1 MIRYHG
7 LRNAAVVLIG
17 LALSGLA
24 MTRADPGRRPAPSP
38 PMTPWGKIVTPDN
51 AWTLY
56 PRPQPARC
64 DRQNLNGLWD
74 YAVTSAS
81 TTLPGAQ
88 DGRQVSASV

>member
-1 MIRYHG
+1 MIRHHG

-38 PMTPWGKIVTPDN
+38 LMTPWGKLVTPDN

-56 PRPQPARC
+56 PRPQLARR
-64 DRQNLNGLWD
+64 DWQNLNGLWD

-81 TTLPGAQ
+81 TAWPGAQ
-88 DGRQVSASV
+88 DGCQVSASV